1 MSFVIGMIFGG
12 WLDVSQGHHH
22 VWQAGSGA
30 VIIVSSPRIRPP
42 SVIMVIMVIMV
53 VTVVMVMK
61 NRIVVRNLRIVAL

>member
-53 VTVVMVMK
+53 MK
-61 NRIVVRNLRIVAL
+61 NKIVVRNLRIVAL

>member
-42 SVIMVIMVIMV
+42 SVIMVIMV

-61 NRIVVRNLRIVAL
+61 NQIVVRNLRIVAL